1 MLSDI
6 ENGKIKKNASPGQLY
21 NLQSAVN
28 QTTNLYNEYPE
39 VVAEMKTTLNAYH
52 APKQRNAVDKS
63 RSKKRNRRK
72 ELKKPAETE
81 T

>member
-6 ENGKIKKNASPGQLY
+6 ENGKIKKNA
-21 NLQSAVN
+21 
-28 QTTNLYNEYPE
+28 
-39 VVAEMKTTLNAYH
+39 TLNAYH